1 MATIAK
7 NALKIAAPYV
17 RDAIGNAALELA
29 QEMIIKIAKA
39 QLKKHKLI

>member
-17 RDAIGNAALELA
+17 REVIENVTLDLA
-29 QEMIIKIAKA
+29 QEVLVKIAKA
-39 QLKKHKLI
+39 QLKKRKLI